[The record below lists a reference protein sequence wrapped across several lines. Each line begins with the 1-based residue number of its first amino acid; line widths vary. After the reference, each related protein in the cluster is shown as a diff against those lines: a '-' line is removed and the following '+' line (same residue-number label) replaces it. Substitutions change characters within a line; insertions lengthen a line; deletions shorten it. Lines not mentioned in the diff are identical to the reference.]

1 MLCFRDALWLFCS
14 LVLLLLLL
22 LCFVFFPPSVIGHDP
37 EFVMC
42 FESSSSLAGGCVFA
56 FQKLTLPISFACRFL
71 VESRRSSRSASW
83 KFSGSSSSYY
93 RSDWQRQAASF
104 LQCWPFCFRKLM
116 SPRRRSC
123 CSCAHPKKSH
133 YYLQTRENMRSC
145 CSSKMQMEEWILT
158 SRAAA
163 GGHDAATKLDHGSI
177 QAAAAVQ
184 QQITK

>member
-1 MLCFRDALWLFCS
+1 MV
-14 LVLLLLLL
+14 VLLTS
-22 LCFVFFPPSVIGHDP
+22 PS
-37 EFVMC
+37 
-42 FESSSSLAGGCVFA
+42 SSSSLLRVFSPERHWSWSRICDVLRVVVLAAGGCFPA

-104 LQCWPFCFRKLM
+104 LQCWPFCFRKFM
-116 SPRRRSC
+116 SARRRSC

-163 GGHDAATKLDHGSI
+163 HAGGRDGAAQKTRSWQHSSCSCCTTTDYKIAS
-177 QAAAAVQ
+177 
-184 QQITK
+184 